1 MELQQILTWSGGG
14 LLLILSFI
22 KIPKIEINFWN
33 WLARIVGKALNG
45 DVMKKIDDIDGKV
58 SAMENKL
65 TSVETTLNTHVR
77 EDKLDSIRNTRARI
91 LRFHDELRHGTQHTE
106 EHYNEILSDIDI
118 YEDFCD
124 QHKDYPNTKAEVAI
138 NGIKESY
145 KECIKNNTF
154 LV

>member
-1 MELQQILTWSGGG
+1 MELKDILTWSGGG
-14 LLLILSFI
+14 LLLILSLI
-22 KIPKIEINFWN
+22 KIPKLELNLWG
-33 WLARIVGKALNG
+33 WLAKGLGKAMNG
-45 DVMKKIDDIDGKV
+45 DIIKKIDNIDTKV
-58 SAMENKL
+58 SAMEDKL
-65 TSVETTLNTHVR
+65 TSVETTLNTHVK

-145 KECIKNNTF
+145 RDCIKNNTF
-154 LV
+154 LI

>member
-1 MELQQILTWSGGG
+1 MDLQQILTWSGSGI
-14 LLLILSFI
+14 LLILSFI
-22 KIPKIEINFWN
+22 KLPKIEINFWH
-33 WLARIVGKALNG
+33 WLAKTIGKALNG

-58 SAMENKL
+58 SSLEDKL

>member
-145 KECIKNNTF
+145 KECIRNNSF